1 MFPASTLPH
10 DSAQPSPSLN
20 KRLRQ
25 ACDACHGAKTKCCG
39 SSPCTRCQRSGS
51 TCVYSQSNR
60 AGRPKG
66 TRNKKSSDNTKAD
79 HGRSESNGSSR
90 TSLSKSYSSSSS
102 GSSINAHTNS
112 YPDPRNISVPSN
124 QLNASSYQF
133 PEPSSSSLSSFA
145 SGLSSPLTPHLD
157 LRGQHQKCVSSLPFD
172 FNPGHDFPTFS
183 SSIHD
188 PAAVYQHS
196 FPFPMIANDLSVDPM
211 DLCSGFN
218 PDAGA
223 GDMHSCGMQI
233 FPDNFPLSTEADFS
247 AMSPSQILRDSI
259 LQSIEQDDI
268 GFSSSSGITSEP
280 LSKTTTNSNST
291 ESKCSTN
298 CNSAGGSPAMLQ
310 PWFSNESSGMSA
322 SDADGLALAFSP
334 LLAPNSHASLD
345 ENRCQC
351 LHRHAKLLAHLQELL
366 KGLSEL
372 PVDVVLNGVEQGLKS
387 WDTYLQCRICQQDQH
402 REVLLLSAMSI
413 RAVTRLLQGAS
424 RRMFSQSNPH
434 DWMHGHNSKSQQ
446 VDFPPKQGDTK
457 FTLGSY
463 EIKGEES
470 LLVLGV
476 VFSRILAK
484 IQIVLAS
491 LKKSLPRLCPGD
503 AEMREGDTYTS
514 YLHKLLEGLEASVQ
528 VLSANLMEWRL

>member
-1 MFPASTLPH
+1 MFPAPTLPH
-10 DSAQPSPSLN
+10 ESSQASPSLN

-79 HGRSESNGSSR
+79 HIRSESNGSSQ
-90 TSLSKSYSSSSS
+90 TPLSKSSS
-102 GSSINAHTNS
+102 GSGGSNHVHSNS
-112 YPDPRNISVPSN
+112 YSDPRSISRPSN

-133 PEPSSSSLSSFA
+133 PEPSSSSLSSLTSA
-145 SGLSSPLTPHLD
+145 ISSPLTPHLD
-157 LRGQHQKCVSSLPFD
+157 LRSQHQKCVNSLPFD
-172 FNPGHDFPTFS
+172 FNPGHDFPAFS
-183 SSIHD
+183 SHLHD
-188 PAAVYQHS
+188 PAALYQQS

-218 PDAGA
+218 LDAGK
-223 GDMHSCGMQI
+223 GDMHSACGMQL
-233 FPDNFPLSTEADFS
+233 FHDNFPLSTTEADFS
-247 AMSPSQILRDSI
+247 AMSPSQALRDSI

-268 GFSSSSGITSEP
+268 GFSSCSGLSSEP

-298 CNSAGGSPAMLQ
+298 SNSAGGSPAMLQ
-310 PWFSNESSGMSA
+310 PWPSNDSSGMPTA
-322 SDADGLALAFSP
+322 DPDALGLAFSP

-424 RRMFSQSNPH
+424 RRMFSQSSSS
-434 DWMHGHNSKSQQ
+434 DWTHGHDSKSQY

-491 LKKSLPRLCPGD
+491 LKKSLPRLCPSEAD
-503 AEMREGDTYTS
+503 FREGDTYTS